1 MNAFTLK
8 NGQLHAESVALPEI
22 AERFG
27 TPCYVY
33 SRAALEAALD
43 EYLHELEGV
52 DSLVCYAVKA
62 NASLALL
69 NAPSALST
77 SAWVISATTSGVR

>member
-33 SRAALEAALD
+33 SRAALDAALD

-52 DSLVCYAVKA
+52 DSLVC
-62 NASLALL
+62 
-69 NAPSALST
+69 
-77 SAWVISATTSGVR
+77 